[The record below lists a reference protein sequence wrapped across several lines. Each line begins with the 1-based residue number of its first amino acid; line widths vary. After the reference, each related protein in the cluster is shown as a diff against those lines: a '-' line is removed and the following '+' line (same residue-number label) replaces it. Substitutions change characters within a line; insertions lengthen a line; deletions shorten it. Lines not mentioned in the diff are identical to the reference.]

1 MIAEKKICKFC
12 APIVIKKDTVIKFQA
27 VQEIIKQIFADFH
40 CISRNLREMQ
50 NLRRKRFVENAKGFF
65 EEHTQ
70 EEKEI
75 LMKNY
80 CEQIQTEK
88 VIAYC
93 HYCVRGLRLGGKK
106 TFHLAELLI

>member
-1 MIAEKKICKFC
+1 MAKLS
-12 APIVIKKDTVIKFQA
+12 P
-27 VQEIIKQIFADFH
+27 
-40 CISRNLREMQ
+40 
-50 NLRRKRFVENAKGFF
+50 KRFVENAKGFF

-80 CEQIQTEK
+80 CEKIQTEK

-93 HYCVRGLRLGGKK
+93 HYCVRGLWLGGEK
-106 TFHLAELLI
+106 TFYLAELLFRKNFLSLRAIFFAIIYSR